1 MRRLL
6 FNPLDQ
12 KPYAFGKYD
21 AQLKYFVLDK
31 PLVYGLY
38 LCVLHVELAEAE
50 INTYTSLLNC
60 STNNISKESLEYD
73 VLFNCDNTKYKMFL
87 YNGDLTNV
95 IVRNTDDSALNTS
108 YNYKIYFYKVF

>member
-12 KPYAFGKYD
+12 EPYASGEYNPST
-21 AQLKYFVLDK
+21 KYFLLDK

-38 LCVLHVELAEAE
+38 LCVMHVELAEAE

-60 STNNISKESLEYD
+60 DTNNISKEALEND
-73 VLFNCDNTKYKMFL
+73 ILFNCDNTKYKMYL
-87 YNGDLTNV
+87 TNGDLQTV
-95 IVRNTDDSALNTS
+95 IVRNTDGSILDTS